1 MAKRTAKELW
11 DALDKATLDAELES
25 ELAMTPEERRQE
37 LVKEGYDVDELD
49 AEADAFFASLPAK
62 VAAAAAT
69 AASSTTGPEAP
80 GAPPEPAP
88 PAPKLAPVVPIRRPW
103 RLVAFSVAACVALFL
118 MVKAAQPPPPVGH
131 PPAPT
136 DRDLAEVGRDIAE
149 ARCTL
154 KDWAT
159 CKANL
164 DDAAKIDPDGES
176 EPRVQKMRGEIAA
189 AMAGHMVDAG
199 P

>member
-37 LVKEGYDVDELD
+37 LIKEGYDIDELH

-62 VAAAAAT
+62 VAPAAAP
-69 AASSTTGPEAP
+69 AASPTAGPEAP
-80 GAPPEPAP
+80 GAPEPVQ
-88 PAPKLAPVVPIRRPW
+88 PAPKLATVVPIRRPW
-103 RLVAFSVAACVALFL
+103 MIGAFSVAACVALFL
-118 MVKAAQPPPPVGH
+118 MVKAAQPPPPVAH
-131 PPAPT
+131 APPPT
-136 DRDLAEVGRDIAE
+136 DHDLAEVGRDMAE
-149 ARCTL
+149 ARCAL
-154 KDWAT
+154 KDWAA

-164 DDAAKIDPDGES
+164 DDAAKVDPDGES
-176 EPRVQKMRGEIAA
+176 EPRVQQLRAVIAA
-189 AMAGHMVDAG
+189 AMAGHAVDAG

>member
-25 ELAMTPEERRQE
+25 ELAMTPEERRQD
-37 LVKEGYDVDELD
+37 LVKAGYDLDELH

-62 VAAAAAT
+62 VVPPAAP
-69 AASSTTGPEAP
+69 AASPIAAPEAP
-80 GAPPEPAP
+80 SEPVQ

-103 RLVAFSVAACVALFL
+103 RILAFAAAACVALFL
-118 MVKAAQPPPPVGH
+118 IVKTAQPPQPVGH
-131 PPAPT
+131 PPPPT
-136 DRDLAEVGRDIAE
+136 DHDLAEVGREMAE
-149 ARCTL
+149 ARCAL
-154 KDWAT
+154 KNWAA
-159 CKANL
+159 CKATL

-176 EPRVQKMRGEIAA
+176 EPRVQKLRAEIAA
-189 AMAGHMVDAG
+189 GMVGRVVDAG